1 VDKTPK
7 TGYIIG
13 AGGNFLCAPPG
24 APLKVLSINLR
35 PDSIRAQF
43 WMLAKLRDAGLT
55 HHHHDFDTAFARA
68 GFLYNLLLQAEDRQK
83 TGSRLLVQS

>member
-1 VDKTPK
+1 
-7 TGYIIG
+7 
-13 AGGNFLCAPPG
+13 
-24 APLKVLSINLR
+24 
-35 PDSIRAQF
+35 
-43 WMLAKLRDAGLT
+43 MLAKLRDAGLT